1 MIRSHVLGCTVPLL
15 MIAAPAL
22 ADQASAESCARSL
35 SPAAFEIYRAA
46 APSMRPNADMAA
58 ILRAKVMP
66 MVMSGDMNR
75 TTARIAATA
84 ASFCLRNLQ
93 QPQTTEIAARTP

>member
-1 MIRSHVLGCTVPLL
+1 

-22 ADQASAESCARSL
+22 ADPAAAESCAKNL
-35 SPAAFEIYRAA
+35 SPPALKIYRAA
-46 APSMRPNADMAA
+46 APDMKRDTDIGAV
-58 ILRAKVMP
+58 LREKVRP

-75 TTARIAATA
+75 ATARPAATA

-93 QPQTTEIAARTP
+93 Q